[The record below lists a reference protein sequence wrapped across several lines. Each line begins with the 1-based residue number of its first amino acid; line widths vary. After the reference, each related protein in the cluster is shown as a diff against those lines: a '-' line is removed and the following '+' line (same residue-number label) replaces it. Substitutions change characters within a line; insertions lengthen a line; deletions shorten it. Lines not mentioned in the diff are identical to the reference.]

1 MKIVFLDADTIGED
15 VSLETL
21 KPLGNFVSYPHT
33 LREEVVERCADATI
47 VIANKTVLDAELLAQ
62 LPQLKLICIAAT
74 GTNNVDLEYT
84 KAHNILVK
92 NAVNYSTQS
101 VAQHTF
107 ALLLSLIGNI
117 HWHDQYVKGGAYA
130 KNLHFTHLDKP
141 YFEIAGKTWG
151 IIGLGNIGHRVAEIA
166 TAFGAKIV
174 YASVS
179 GSARQEI
186 YPALSL
192 EELLRTSDIV
202 SIHSP
207 LNEKTK
213 NLINAER
220 IALLKNNA
228 ILVNVGRGGIVD
240 EQALATALDHDH
252 ILGACVDV
260 FEKEPIAA
268 NNPLLKIKN
277 SHKLLLTP
285 HTAWASKEARER
297 LVEII
302 LGHIN
307 EFKKN

>member
-101 VAQHTF
+101 VTQHTF

>member
-15 VSLETL
+15 VSLEAL
-21 KPLGNFVSYPHT
+21 KQQGNFVAYPHT
-33 LREEVVERCADATI
+33 LREEVIERSIDAGI
-47 VIANKTVLDAELLAQ
+47 IIANKTLLDAELLAQ
-62 LPQLKLICIAAT
+62 LPKLKLICIAAT
-74 GTNNVDLEYT
+74 GTNNVDLEYA
-84 KAHNILVK
+84 KSHNILVK

-151 IIGLGNIGHRVAEIA
+151 IIGLGNIGHKVAEIA
-166 TAFGAKIV
+166 TAFGAKVV

-179 GSARQEI
+179 GTARQEI

-192 EELLRTSDIV
+192 EELLSSSDII

-213 NLINAER
+213 NLLNAER
-220 IALLKNNA
+220 ISLLKHNA

-240 EQALATALDHDH
+240 EHALANAVDHDQ

-268 NNPLLKIKN
+268 NNPLLKVKN
-277 SHKLLLTP
+277 SHKLLMTP

-297 LVEII
+297 LVQII
-302 LGHIN
+302 VDHI
-307 EFKKN
+307 EAFKKG